1 MSDPAWESDP
11 TTRHEYRWW
20 DGERWAD
27 YVADNG
33 VQSLDPLTGAEN
45 LKPPVS
51 RTIPPAPIPSSTS
64 DQSTLDS
71 QRTQQLATRF
81 ARLAARFVDGIIFL
95 AFFVA
100 LLFALH
106 YLDVKPIP
114 FNEMSDSDTTEE
126 FFDHLQDYSED
137 LGGFSNWLWLT
148 ALAALYEIA
157 FIAVKGRTPGKMA
170 TRIQVVRAEDLFRT
184 EWGRPPS
191 WGQSFARWGL
201 PFVLGLPMYFV
212 PVIGEVLYLLCYLSL
227 TWDRDRQGWHD
238 KAARTFV
245 VEKL

>member
-20 DGERWAD
+20 DGERWTD

-45 LKPPVS
+45 LKTPTTRS
-51 RTIPPAPIPSSTS
+51 IPPPPSSS
-64 DQSTLDS
+64 DEGMPES
-71 QRTQQLATRF
+71 QPSQELATRF
-81 ARLAARFVDGIIFL
+81 ARFAARFIDGVIFL

-106 YLDVKPIP
+106 AMDVKPIP
-114 FNEMSDSDTTEE
+114 FDEMSDSNTAEE
-126 FFDHLQDYSED
+126 FFDHLEDYSED
-137 LGGFSNWLWLT
+137 LNNFSNWLLLT
-148 ALAALYEIA
+148 AMAAFYEIA

-170 TRIQVVRAEDLFRT
+170 TRIQVVRAEDLFRP

-191 WGQSFARWGL
+191 WGQSFVRWGL

-212 PVIGEVLYLLCYLSL
+212 PVIGEVLYFLCYLSL

-245 VEKL
+245 IKKL